1 MVQNNA
7 NQTNLYTVRGDGSA
21 ESYTALF
28 AGAGFRYAQLSGIP
42 EGWGE
47 GDKAPAGWG
56 GWKTVLTALRVHS
69 DVQPSSDLQLPM
81 TVGMTLGTEDVLSKI
96 HHMTMA
102 SQVRRNSH
110 SCRCRVLSAS
120 AAGQHPADD
129 TVVACVCHRR
139 ATSGRFQL
147 TVRERSG
154 FSSPSW
160 PR

>member
-1 MVQNNA
+1 MKPTVDRSYVRIQNNA

-81 TVGMTLGTEDVLSKI
+81 TVGTTLGTEDVLSKI

-102 SQVRRNSH
+102 SQVRGSSD
-110 SCRCRVLSAS
+110 SCRCVLGRWPLVSIRLTIPS
-120 AAGQHPADD
+120 LP
-129 TVVACVCHRR
+129 VCV
-139 ATSGRFQL
+139 SDEQPL
-147 TVRERSG
+147 VD
-154 FSSPSW
+154 PD
-160 PR
+160 

>member
-81 TVGMTLGTEDVLSKI
+81 TVGTTLGTEDVLSKI

-102 SQVRRNSH
+102 SQVLDSSD
-110 SCRCRVLSAS
+110 SCRCVFS
-120 AAGQHPADD
+120 AAWQHPAHD
-129 TVVACVCHRR
+129 TVVACVCLRR
-139 ATSGRFQL
+139 ATSGRSPL